1 MKDYIYTIGAIL
13 PALIVTWY
21 SSNLLDERW
30 EEYRILQ
37 EQLWEC
43 QDDGMGDGTF
53 MEAGAFKG
61 KSPMMDLSPAE
72 LGINMSAYPGMDEF
86 PTDRSA
92 QEAAHI
98 ESSNNPFEAPI
109 QQDLTT
115 GGVQFRSEGENVGF
129 ISKAQSFIETNSYSL
144 LIGGLLIFSGY
155 YLRGVLKS

>member
-1 MKDYIYTIGAIL
+1 MTERMKNSFVTKDDNQ
-13 PALIVTWY
+13 IVHWNADTLH
-21 SSNLLDERW
+21 SDTGLM
-30 EEYRILQ
+30 
-37 EQLWEC
+37 
-43 QDDGMGDGTF
+43 GMGDGTF

>member
-1 MKDYIYTIGAIL
+1 MKNSFVIKDDNQN
-13 PALIVTWY
+13 V
-21 SSNLLDERW
+21 
-30 EEYRILQ
+30 
-37 EQLWEC
+37 LWNA
-43 QDDGMGDGTF
+43 DTLHSDTSLMGMGDGTF

-72 LGINMSAYPGMDEF
+72 LGINMSAYPGMEGNEGSY

-92 QEAAHI
+92 QEAAQI